1 MRSLIITFALV
12 LGFSLQ
18 LSAQR
23 CLSGDC
29 QNGTGKMDYGDGAV
43 YEGEFR
49 NGKIDGKG
57 MLQFRNGNRYIGNW
71 SNQRPQGKG
80 RMKYANENEYF
91 GDFDQGK
98 INGMGRMVYSNGDTY
113 DGEWLEGKPHGKGT
127 FQKANLDT
135 YTGDFKD
142 GQYDGYG
149 EIKYVYGATYKGYWK
164 DGKYHGQGT
173 LVEADGDVIEDMWI
187 KGKTAKEVY
196 AYQRPTATTVVETT
210 TTETETET
218 ETQAFSTTRSV
229 NNDVKV
235 WAVVV
240 GVGSYEHMPS
250 LRYTDDDAYK
260 LWGFLQSPEGG
271 ALPANQLR
279 ILVDEHAT
287 YRNIVETTKRVLMQA
302 DENDVALFYFSG
314 HGLEDSFLPVD
325 YDGNRN
331 ILYHKEIRELIDNS
345 RAKHK
350 VVIVDACHSGG
361 YKGFRSTNVDRSLA
375 HFYRAFEQTRGGT
388 ALLLSSKEKE
398 YSLEDGGLRSGVFSY
413 FIIKGLKGRAD
424 RNGDR
429 IVDVQELFNYARQ
442 NVRQYTASMQT
453 PLLMGSFDPK
463 MPLAVVRY

>member
-12 LGFSLQ
+12 LGFGLQ
-18 LSAQR
+18 LYAQR
-23 CLSGDC
+23 CIAGDC
-29 QNGTGKMDYGDGAV
+29 QNGKGKMDYGNGAI

-49 NGKIDGKG
+49 DGKIAGKG

-80 RMKYANENEYF
+80 RMIYDNGNVYFGNFEQSKLHGIGRMEYAN
-91 GDFDQGK
+91 GD
-98 INGMGRMVYSNGDTY
+98 IY
-113 DGEWLEGKPHGKGT
+113 DGEWLEGNPHGKGT
-127 FQKANLDT
+127 FQKANRDV
-135 YTGDFKD
+135 YEGDFRD
-142 GQYDGYG
+142 GKYDGYG
-149 EIKYVYGATYKGYWK
+149 VMTYVYGATYKGYWK
-164 DGKYHGQGT
+164 NSKYHGEGT
-173 LVEADGDVIEDMWI
+173 LTEADGDVLSEMWI
-187 KGKTAKEVY
+187 EGKTAKEVY
-196 AYQRPTATTVVETT
+196 AYQSPTSSPTT
-210 TTETETET
+210 TRNNTAAEPD
-218 ETQAFSTTRSV
+218 FSTTRSV

-235 WAVVV
+235 WAVVI

-250 LRYTDDDAYK
+250 LRFTDDDAYQ
-260 LWGFLQSPEGG
+260 LFAFLKSPEGG
-271 ALPANQLR
+271 ALPDNQVRVL
-279 ILVDEHAT
+279 IDENAT
-287 YRNIVETTKRVLMQA
+287 YRNILATTKRVLMQA

-314 HGLEDSFLPVD
+314 HGLESSFLPVD
-325 YDGNRN
+325 YDGTHN
-331 ILYHKEIRELIDNS
+331 IVYHNEIKELIDKS

-361 YKGFRSTNVDRSLA
+361 YKGFRSSNIDKSLA
-375 HFYRAFEQTRGGT
+375 HYYRTFEQTRGGT

-429 IVDVQELFNYARQ
+429 IVNVQELFNYARQ